1 MVSHWQMTKRN
12 ICFVGLLV
20 FVLFCVNTR
29 LILTCFCYKVKLDV
43 SGWRVWWDED
53 HALRKEAFIFPLFI
67 LYANM
72 LDYCLHAGSF
82 PRDAVAHT
90 SSSKVMLEASNH
102 VRAGVWKHLSCRCP
116 PLCSNC
122 EILMMFIWC
131 TNSWLGHL
139 GSSRIF
145 GQGVFVFKWRR
156 TMWGKVRVCSV
167 FWGLFNL
174 VTQYHTICKI
184 AFNMPGINNKYT

>member
-1 MVSHWQMTKRN
+1 MGEGFDGTRIIHLGKKFLF
-12 ICFVGLLV
+12 FVCLF
-20 FVLFCVNTR
+20 FVLMC
-29 LILTCFCYKVKLDV
+29 LTVVLMQV
-43 SGWRVWWDED
+43 PSQEMQL
-53 HALRKEAFIFPLFI
+53 HTALSWKC
-67 LYANM
+67 
-72 LDYCLHAGSF
+72 CLKPAIHVLAG
-82 PRDAVAHT
+82 
-90 SSSKVMLEASNH
+90 
-102 VRAGVWKHLSCRCP
+102 GWKHGPSSCP

-122 EILMMFIWC
+122 KILMMFIWC